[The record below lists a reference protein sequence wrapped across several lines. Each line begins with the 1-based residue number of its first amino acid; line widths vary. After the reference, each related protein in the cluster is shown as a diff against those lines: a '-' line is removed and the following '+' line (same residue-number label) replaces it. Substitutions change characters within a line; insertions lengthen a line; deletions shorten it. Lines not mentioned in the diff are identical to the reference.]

1 MSRFQPPTLQGK
13 FAYDCYELCRGW
25 CVRLSVWSC
34 VHKEYPN
41 RAKNH
46 VSKVDPYNPPT
57 FYAAILRSEHFGIAR
72 SLLHLLDAHPSKCCV
87 KTTVARGGLNSV
99 LSFNLHFQGQRGS
112 TTCLANFT
120 QWMKVLAKI
129 TMSET
134 GGHPKWWFLNRG
146 VLKGSTRCH
155 ASCSRV
161 CLSILMLAYPEL
173 GKRSLLQ
180 N

>member
-1 MSRFQPPTLQGK
+1 MEERTSNSFRFTRPASPTGDNIHREEVKSSQVHFNMSRFQPPILQGK

-34 VHKEYPN
+34 VLKEYPN

-57 FYAAILRSEHFGIAR
+57 FYAAILRSEHFGISR

-87 KTTVARGGLNSV
+87 KTTVVRGDLNSV
-99 LSFNLHFQGQRGS
+99 LSFTLHFQGQRGS

-120 QWMKVLAKI
+120 QSTKVLTK
-129 TMSET
+129 
-134 GGHPKWWFLNRG
+134 
-146 VLKGSTRCH
+146 
-155 ASCSRV
+155 
-161 CLSILMLAYPEL
+161 
-173 GKRSLLQ
+173 
-180 N
+180 